1 MPQSMMHGKTVL
13 FADDEQQ
20 YIEALVALAEG
31 DGARVLTCR
40 NASKAIAIVKSQKID
55 CLVIDVMMDPGK
67 ELPGIDPQKAGIAAI
82 QLIRAAKPYQAIV
95 CLSVLSD
102 QQEIEKLKQ
111 KGVLFLRKAETS
123 LDKAWRIIVSKAT
136 GTYSV

>member
-1 MPQSMMHGKTVL
+1 MHGKTVL

-40 NASKAIAIVKSQKID
+40 TASKAIAITTSQKID

-67 ELPGIDPQKAGIAAI
+67 DLPHVDPQRAGIEAI
-82 QLIRAAKPYQAIV
+82 GIIRKTMPNQAIV
-95 CLSVLSD
+95 CFSVLSNQD
-102 QQEIEKLKQ
+102 EVERLKRM
-111 KGVLFLRKAETS
+111 GVLFMRKAETS
-123 LDKAWRIIVSKAT
+123 LDKAWRIIASKAT
-136 GTYSV
+136 GLYSV